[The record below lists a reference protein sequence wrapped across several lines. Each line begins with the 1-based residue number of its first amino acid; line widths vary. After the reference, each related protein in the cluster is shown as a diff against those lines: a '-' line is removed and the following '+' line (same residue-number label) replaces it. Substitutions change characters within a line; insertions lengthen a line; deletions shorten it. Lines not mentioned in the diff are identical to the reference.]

1 MGTRRWPEFSMT
13 ASQSLSSLAFCGGTL
28 RSPRQRLGLL
38 GGCALMSSVC
48 GAALF
53 CSLCFGF
60 GCGLA
65 TSLLVAGPL
74 AAAAAVLAFLSRQV
88 RCLAALVVLAS
99 GAKEA
104 RAALASAA
112 VVLALTRSLSNV
124 TRNIDILIDCFE
136 CVVKASLQGIKE
148 FVCTVKEA
156 VDLLYA
162 ITKEIMRA
170 LNDFF
175 GGMTFS
181 KIGDERSVGT
191 VVTCNASL
199 QVIEGI
205 RNYTEGIFARL
216 NVIADVLC
224 HPLFNAV
231 LVILNL
237 LIMLI
242 LAGHYFRRY
251 RQKLSFDNVYITNQF
266 CSIDRELRRR
276 GEEHVLPLLK
286 VEREKLVILSSLALS
301 SVERRAMVRYAV
313 PVITNGLLCVVA
325 IVVDYGVFLLVDI
338 VYRHMD
344 SIAHEHISLDMNV
357 EVNLFMIVFF
367 PVLKRSQSFQNNL
380 SLIADK
386 CFDKNRPPTPPDKG
400 TIVKVCVLF
409 TALALFSLSSAFIN
423 RLRRKVVSLF
433 YPEREVQRILY
444 LHKKILDKRR
454 KRPRETIKLHRTL
467 LQSIMKRGKRDT
479 SKELEPLGSF

>member
-1 MGTRRWPEFSMT
+1 MT
-13 ASQSLSSLAFCGGTL
+13 VSQSLSPRAFRGGTL
-28 RSPRQRLGLL
+28 RSPWQRLRLL
-38 GGCALMSSVC
+38 GGCALVSSVC

-53 CSLCFGF
+53 CSLRFGF
-60 GCGLA
+60 GCALA

-74 AAAAAVLAFLSRQV
+74 AAAAAVLAFLSRQA
-88 RCLAALVVLAS
+88 RCLAALLVLAS

-104 RAALASAA
+104 RGALASAA

-124 TRNIDILIDCFE
+124 TRNLDILIECFE

-162 ITKEIMRA
+162 ITKEITRA
-170 LNDFF
+170 LNDVF

-199 QVIEGI
+199 QAIEGI

-216 NVIADVLC
+216 NGVADVLC

-266 CSIDRELRRR
+266 CSIDRELSRR

-313 PVITNGLLCVVA
+313 PVITNGLLCAVA
-325 IVVDYGVFLLVDI
+325 IVVDYGVFLLVDV

-357 EVNLFMIVFF
+357 E
-367 PVLKRSQSFQNNL
+367 NNL

-409 TALALFSLSSAFIN
+409 AALALFSLSSAFIN

-479 SKELEPLGSF
+479 SKKLEPLGSF